1 MIVPKPPVKLEDH
14 CSVIYDN
21 TLYTYSA
28 NGFASISLERNATW
42 TQLPMGQPVSKA
54 ACVTGGLDGNEDQQ
68 ALYVIG
74 GTPSKGESSGLQRY
88 SFKDKKWT
96 TIDGVSGNMANRTS
110 HKAVYLKSSSALLI
124 YGGHQHDETDASSAT
139 FAINTQEPYNLSAY
153 SAEKASPA
161 YDPVLLPWNDKEAAL
176 VGGLTTPDEV
186 HLFDLIQGWHS
197 SDATIPA
204 PLSDGVQCAL
214 INGTD
219 GSKILEA
226 FDMSSSPNNVT
237 SITLLNSDGNP
248 AHKGNSSETPS
259 TKRGI
264 TLDDYPTY
272 DDSLAPTTTRKD
284 YSLAQGNDGLVVISS
299 GSGTD
304 TLAIF
309 NQTSNSWVNTT
320 KLFYGDQSSQQI
332 LASTTST
339 PTATASGSSE
349 TSSAPA
355 SDDSSSSDVGTIIG
369 ATLGG
374 IVGIAAILIVILFI
388 LKHKK
393 DAKKRAAQGQGGDK
407 DRLSFQDRGVE
418 PLTRSAYPMAK
429 SPAPLAASSVDS
441 LAIFSGHIGEE
452 KSPKPAGAPPSFDHK
467 PSPLSTIQSTRELSS
482 GEFDKAIEAQ
492 DTLPGSHP
500 GDRGTS
506 EGWGRYFQD
515 TSAAP
520 LMVPPAAVPARPDS
534 TATTATAWPMKTL
547 APLNTN
553 FLEAPKPLGC
563 VVSGSP
569 TTEHATSPKNGQYI
583 TIPES
588 QSARISTASE
598 ITIESIDDEEH
609 HGSRAQQSWLGRPP
623 SSTYSRSYYNQSYY
637 NSSTSDVPSLVA
649 PLRDPRMNTR
659 GSSVLIP
666 ESSEPVPQRDARNNN
681 GNNINSDMSWL
692 NLNGER

>member
-14 CSVIYDN
+14 CSVIHDN

-28 NGFASISLERNATW
+28 NGFASIALERNATW

-54 ACVTGGLDGNEDQQ
+54 ACVTGGTDGNEDQQ

-74 GTPSKGESSGLQRY
+74 GTPSKGVSSGLQRY
-88 SFKDKKWT
+88 SFKDKKWK
-96 TIDGVSGNMANRTS
+96 TIDGVNGNMANRTS

-124 YGGHQHDETDASSAT
+124 YGGHQREQTDASSDT

-153 SAEKASPA
+153 SAADASPA

-176 VGGLTTPDEV
+176 VGGLTTPDQV

-197 SDATIPA
+197 SDVTIPT
-204 PLSDGVQCAL
+204 PLSDDVQCAL
-214 INGTD
+214 VNGTD

-226 FDMSSSPNNVT
+226 FDMSTSPNNVT

-248 AHKGNSSETPS
+248 AHKANSSESSS

-284 YSLAQGNDGLVVISS
+284 YSLAQGNNGLVVLSS

-309 NQTSNSWVNTT
+309 NQTSNSWVNAT
-320 KLFYGDQSSQQI
+320 KLFYGEQTSQQI
-332 LASTTST
+332 LGTTTST

-349 TSSAPA
+349 TSGAPA
-355 SDDSSSSDVGTIIG
+355 SDDSSSSNVGTIIG

-393 DAKKRAAQGQGGDK
+393 DAKKRAAQGQNGGDK

-441 LAIFSGHIGEE
+441 LAIFSGNVGEE

-467 PSPLSTIQSTRELSS
+467 PSPLSTIQSSRELSS

-492 DTLPGSHP
+492 DSLPRNHP
-500 GDRGTS
+500 GDRQTS

-547 APLNTN
+547 TPLNTN

-588 QSARISTASE
+588 QSARISTASD
-598 ITIESIDDEEH
+598 ITVESVEDYED

-623 SSTYSRSYYNQSYY
+623 SSTYSRSYYNPSYY
-637 NSSTSDVPSLVA
+637 NSSTSDMPSLVT
-649 PLRDPRMNTR
+649 PLRDARMNTR

-666 ESSEPVPQRDARNNN
+666 DSVEPVPPRDPRNN
-681 GNNINSDMSWL
+681 NNINSDMSWL
-692 NLNGER
+692 NLNAER